1 MLEWRLLFWDYQRL
15 NHIDKNLLH
24 VRNLKI
30 LANIR
35 SLVYYFYR
43 TMGTLLFSLYAISLH
58 HYLKFRIYFHSLA
71 ENLPVRFNYWY
82 CEGKACLLLFPW
94 CKNWYNF
101 SVIKM
106 LLICFSVSDYHMFPY
121 VIHGIN
127 RPLSKTLIVTFLY
140 LWLKLTQTLIQEYR
154 AAYIFHFPLKPE
166 YDILKNKCLWYN
178 WHITLILVSGIQHYD
193 LIFLY
198 NVKESQ

>member
-1 MLEWRLLFWDYQRL
+1 MLFHYITIWNLGFIFILWQKICLSGSIIGIVKEKLACFCFPDVR
-15 NHIDKNLLH
+15 IDITFQLSKC
-24 VRNLKI
+24 
-30 LANIR
+30 
-35 SLVYYFYR
+35 
-43 TMGTLLFSLYAISLH
+43 FS
-58 HYLKFRIYFHSLA
+58 
-71 ENLPVRFNYWY
+71 
-82 CEGKACLLLFPW
+82 
-94 CKNWYNF
+94 
-101 SVIKM
+101 
-106 LLICFSVSDYHMFPY
+106 ICFSVSDYHMFPY

-127 RPLSKTLIVTFLY
+127 RPLSKILIVTFLY

-166 YDILKNKCLWYN
+166 YDILKNKCLRYN